1 MKNTTLKQLRTF
13 AMLARSRTMVAA
25 AESLGITP
33 PAVTIQLK
41 LLEDSVGLPLVERTS
56 TGNKLT
62 AAGREVLTAAAR
74 VDQILSECGTAIEH
88 LKGLEG
94 GSATLGVVSTAQYF
108 APFALAAFG
117 RAHPGIEVK
126 LFIGNRV
133 EIVDALEQYRV
144 DIAIMGRPPDTL
156 DVASHVLGDN
166 PHVVIAA
173 PGHRLAERARIPMS
187 ALGAETF
194 LVREQGSGTR
204 TLMEHRLAEANV
216 RPRIGMEIASN
227 ETIKQ
232 AVMAGLG
239 VAFLSAHTV
248 AAEIADGRLVT
259 LDVAGLPII
268 RQWFIVRH
276 ADRRLLPAADA
287 LLQFITAEGP
297 AYLPVRSSAVNRGP
311 KPRSTPVKAS
321 VGRD

>member
-25 AESLGITP
+25 AEALGITP

-41 LLEDSVGLPLVERTS
+41 LLEEGVGLPLVERTS
-56 TGNKLT
+56 TGNTLT

-74 VDQILSECGTAIEH
+74 VDQILSECATAIEH

-94 GSATLGVVSTAQYF
+94 GSTTLGVVSTAQYF
-108 APFALAAFG
+108 APFALAAF
-117 RAHPGIEVK
+117 AQSHPGVEVK

-133 EIVDALEQYRV
+133 DIVDALEQYRV
-144 DIAIMGRPPDTL
+144 DVAIMGRPPDTL
-156 DVASHVLGDN
+156 DVVADVLGEN

-173 PGHRLAERARIPMS
+173 PDHHLAGKPRVPMKALAR
-187 ALGAETF
+187 ETF

-204 TLMEHRLAEANV
+204 TLMEHRLAEADV
-216 RPRIGMEIASN
+216 QPRVGMEIASN

-248 AAEIADGRLVT
+248 AAEIADGRLVM
-259 LDVAGLPII
+259 LDVEGLPVV
-268 RQWFIVRH
+268 RQWYIVRH
-276 ADRRLLPAADA
+276 ADRRLLPAAGA
-287 LLQFITAEGP
+287 LLEFLTAQGMTFLP
-297 AYLPVRSSAVNRGP
+297 AVAGLAAGQTG
-311 KPRSTPVKAS
+311 KPRLSRRKSA
-321 VGRD
+321 G